1 MNEDRNRGWFFAAL
15 ALSIAAV
22 TVIAIPLLGP
32 RGMTSGPSSWAGLAY
47 RLGPLVAEALA
58 IAGLIWMLRIWRGA
72 GRDTPAAWRYR
83 DEAETTQ
90 LGEPQRHEASD
101 ELPIAHARA
110 PGWLLARLELAV
122 AAIVVL
128 MIPILFLGTPIFR
141 DRSWGAWKSS
151 ELLGVVA
158 NGFVLAVTAE
168 ALAITGLVWMV
179 RIWRGPLRDQ
189 VPAWR
194 YRR

>member
-1 MNEDRNRGWFFAAL
+1 MNDDRSRGWFLAGL
-15 ALSIAAV
+15 ALSIAVV
-22 TVIAIPLLGP
+22 TVIAIPLLAP
-32 RGMTSGPSSWAGLAY
+32 RGMTSGPSSWEGLAY
-47 RLGPLVAEALA
+47 RFGPLVAEALA
-58 IAGLIWMLRIWRGA
+58 IAGLIWMLHIWRGA

-83 DEAETTQ
+83 DEAETT
-90 LGEPQRHEASD
+90 LVGEPRRDEASD
-101 ELPIAHARA
+101 ELPIADMRA
-110 PGWLLARLELAV
+110 PGWLLARMELAV

-128 MIPILFLGTPIFR
+128 LIPILFLGTPIFR
-141 DRSWGAWKSS
+141 DRSWGAGGSS

-168 ALAITGLVWMV
+168 ALAITGLLWMV

>member
-1 MNEDRNRGWFFAAL
+1 MNDDRSRRGFLAVV

-22 TVIAIPLLGP
+22 TVIAIPVLAP
-32 RGMTSGPSSWAGLAY
+32 RGMTSGLSSWVGLAD
-47 RLGPLVAEALA
+47 RFGPFVAEVLA
-58 IAGLIWMLRIWRGA
+58 IAGLIWMLRIWRGG
-72 GRDTPAAWRYR
+72 GRDIPPAWRYR
-83 DEAETTQ
+83 DRAEATR
-90 LGEPQRHEASD
+90 LGEPQRDEASD
-101 ELPIAHARA
+101 ELPIADTRA

-128 MIPILFLGTPIFR
+128 LIPILFLGTPTFIGSPR
-141 DRSWGAWKSS
+141 GAGGSS

-158 NGFVLAVTAE
+158 NGVALAVTAE
-168 ALAITGLVWMV
+168 ALAITGLVWRV

>member
-1 MNEDRNRGWFFAAL
+1 MGGRG
-15 ALSIAAV
+15 
-22 TVIAIPLLGP
+22 
-32 RGMTSGPSSWAGLAY
+32 
-47 RLGPLVAEALA
+47 
-58 IAGLIWMLRIWRGA
+58 
-72 GRDTPAAWRYR
+72 
-83 DEAETTQ
+83 
-90 LGEPQRHEASD
+90 
-101 ELPIAHARA
+101 
-110 PGWLLARLELAV
+110 
-122 AAIVVL
+122 
-128 MIPILFLGTPIFR
+128 
-141 DRSWGAWKSS
+141 SS